1 MRKKIIAFAGSNSS
15 QSINRSLI
23 AKTLKS
29 FAEFDVE
36 FLDINDFEM
45 PIYSFDREQKGGI
58 PEQAHQFRKQMTD
71 GDAIICSLAEHNGNF
86 TAAFKNLV
94 DWCSRV

>member
-36 FLDINDFEM
+36 FLDINDF
-45 PIYSFDREQKGGI
+45 DR
-58 PEQAHQFRKQMTD
+58 R
-71 GDAIICSLAEHNGNF
+71 
-86 TAAFKNLV
+86 AAFLSKRIN
-94 DWCSRV
+94 SENR